1 MKFEGQKLHFSNYEQ
16 KFDVKNTAQPMFY
29 GYTVFCKIV

>member
-16 KFDVKNTAQPMFY
+16 KFDIKNTVQPYAF
-29 GYTVFCKIV
+29 GLHRVCKIF